1 MRKESANMQQCIL
14 WTKHKTQHQQTRI
27 EIEHQFFIS
36 KIKDDRHQLRKT
48 QNFAYI
54 CLWQTTQT
62 QSVVRVVNSRQALQT
77 RSLQTRQGAPRFVM
91 RPSSVLQR
99 AQWRLDSCSRGGVG
113 RLWLFCS
120 NWYCCWYWICCCCCC
135 CRYCCCWFTE
145 ADVDD
150 ISPDVVP
157 DPTLPPLPPLP
168 ITPPIFSAPLRLSDN
183 SSARRSLIAG

>member
-1 MRKESANMQQCIL
+1 MTTCNNVLFYGQNIKCNTNKQGL
-14 WTKHKTQHQQTRI
+14 KWNLK
-27 EIEHQFFIS
+27 FFSS
-36 KIKDDRHQLRKT
+36 KIKDDTHQLRKKT

-135 CRYCCCWFTE
+135 CCR
-145 ADVDD
+145 
-150 ISPDVVP
+150 
-157 DPTLPPLPPLP
+157 
-168 ITPPIFSAPLRLSDN
+168 
-183 SSARRSLIAG
+183 